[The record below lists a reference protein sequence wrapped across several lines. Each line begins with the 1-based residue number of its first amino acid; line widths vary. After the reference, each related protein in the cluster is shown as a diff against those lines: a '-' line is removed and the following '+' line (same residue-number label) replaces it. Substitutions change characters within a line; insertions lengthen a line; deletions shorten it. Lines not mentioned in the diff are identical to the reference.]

1 MKKFIMLALLAFAL
15 IATPAFAG
23 SYESNFNQIVLTE
36 VGGEEA
42 YVLFEASD
50 QTDIAKIAASDADA
64 NAECLIIDLE
74 DVGTTIVPVVLLTLA
89 DTDFGYF
96 DGYDQPTLAIEDEA
110 GTSWISLGFASN
122 GNPELAV
129 GGVATGMTYPAGIS
143 GWTATDDQVWG
154 FGTGTVAGMLW
165 ATDDAN
171 ANLLAVDLPAQAG
184 ADVPVFLLTDT
195 VADDGWYD
203 GIAEPTLAINNLAAT
218 GYVSLSFSGTT
229 IAQLATG
236 QAATALNII
245 SPIVNIN
252 ASTAYPINLG
262 AGTATGTITLG
273 GTGTQAINIGTGA
286 GIKTVTLGSATTTS
300 ATAIDSGTGDM
311 VITSVDDLSI
321 LGGSAGSIINIG
333 TNVDGNAINVGTN
346 DTAADTIA
354 VGSAKDTV
362 TIDGIAVDVGS
373 TGTTSALT
381 LQSGT
386 GDITMTSTDDFTA
399 TASGA
404 VALFSNAIAQT
415 VTFGNATGAS
425 SMAILAG
432 SGDMSITSA
441 DDWTATASGAV
452 ALFSNA
458 VAQTITLGNATGASS
473 LDLLAGTGNFTLNGV
488 AATTYTFGNAAQTGT
503 MSFGES
509 SATTILNL
517 GTGVGAHTIHIGDGG
532 TAAQVITIGSDSVAS
547 SLALDAGTGNMTLGG
562 AVATTITIGETAQTG
577 TIGVGVSSATMA
589 LNLGTGTG
597 AHTVSI
603 ANGAGV
609 QTVTIG
615 STNTTSATTIQAG
628 SGSITMTG
636 DVDVTGDV
644 AVTGS
649 LSSTVPMN
657 YDALLSST
665 AVDVE
670 AVATTALY
678 VVPTGKSCIIT
689 KIVIR
694 SAGQT
699 LDQGTDAVSNIGFA
713 TATDLVASGD
723 LSKVLT
729 GTSTWDLLTLATPGV
744 MGTTTQTLNWHNT
757 TGTTGTGTL
766 VCDVFGYLF

>member
-143 GWTATDDQVWG
+143 GWTAADDQVWG

-300 ATAIDSGTGDM
+300 ATVIDAGTGDL
-311 VITSVDDLSI
+311 VITSIDDTSI

-333 TNVDGNAINVGTN
+333 TNTDGNAINIGTN
-346 DTAADTIA
+346 NTSADTIII
-354 VGSAKDTV
+354 GSALDTATV
-362 TIDGIAVDVGS
+362 TGVAVTLGS
-373 TGTTSALT
+373 TAGASATT

-386 GDITMTSTDDFTA
+386 GDIAITSTDDFTMTASGAVALFSNAVAQTVTFGNATGVSSMAILAGTGDMSITSTDDFTA

-404 VALFSNAIAQT
+404 VALFSNAVEQT
-415 VTFGNATGAS
+415 VT
-425 SMAILAG
+425 
-432 SGDMSITSA
+432 
-441 DDWTATASGAV
+441 
-452 ALFSNA
+452 
-458 VAQTITLGNATGASS
+458 LGNITTASS
-473 LDLLAGTGNFTLNGV
+473 LDLRFGTGNFTAEGV
-488 AATTYTFGNAAQTGT
+488 AASTITIGKADQTGT
-503 MSFGES
+503 MGF
-509 SATTILNL
+509 
-517 GTGVGAHTIHIGDGG
+517 
-532 TAAQVITIGSDSVAS
+532 
-547 SLALDAGTGNMTLGG
+547 
-562 AVATTITIGETAQTG
+562 
-577 TIGVGVSSATMA
+577 GVSSGTLAVNIA
-589 LNLGTGTG
+589 TGTG

-603 ANGAGV
+603 ANGAGA
-609 QTVTIG
+609 QTVVLG

-628 SGSITMTG
+628 SGGITLTGAVIMTG
-636 DVDVTGDV
+636 TSGTWDPASLGDGLQESRDFTVTGVALGDAAFAGAGVDVTDLIV
-644 AVTGS
+644 S
-649 LSSTVPMN
+649 CTV
-657 YDALLSST
+657 
-665 AVDVE
+665 
-670 AVATTALY
+670 
-678 VVPTGKSCIIT
+678 
-689 KIVIR
+689 
-694 SAGQT
+694 
-699 LDQGTDAVSNIGFA
+699 
-713 TATDLVASGD
+713 TATDTVTVVLANETGGAVDLAS
-723 LSKVLT
+723 
-729 GTSTWDLLTLATPGV
+729 STWYVYAILD
-744 MGTTTQTLNWHNT
+744 
-757 TGTTGTGTL
+757 
-766 VCDVFGYLF
+766 D